1 MGLHVFV
8 SLSAT
13 WYENVG
19 GSATHCTYIMD
30 LQSGIE
36 LRWQLIAAQSHYQ
49 HAAI

>member
-1 MGLHVFV
+1 M
-8 SLSAT
+8 SLTAT
-13 WYENVG
+13 WHENVG

-36 LRWQLIAAQSHYQ
+36 LTGPGIAAQSHCQ